1 MLFIFRRGALRESG
15 RLLRD
20 LCGIAALLYKSRS
33 PSDSTPLI
41 GAQLRDMLFS
51 MRHRGTD
58 STGVAIGGQQLDADY
73 LLRVFFSSGVQEPT
87 RIDHALRKS
96 VEESGG
102 KVRSVDGSDYFY
114 RIAFDYGG
122 NMRTLSDRIL
132 EVEGVEI
139 HSIGRS
145 SEIIKDV
152 GDASQLDKRH
162 GISKIRGTHGIG
174 HVRLATESQVDISH
188 SHPFWA
194 YPFPDISVVHNGQ
207 LTNYH
212 KLKREFEQRGFRF
225 QTHNDSEVIAVY
237 IAEKLS
243 SGEKLN
249 EVLHESLEDLDGTFT
264 YVVSTATGIGVAK
277 DRWSAKPFVIFETE
291 DLLGVASE
299 EVALTGIFPG
309 DLKRFDPQ
317 ENQVLTWDVGL
328 APVIRERHVRRV
340 SRTRNG
346 RR

>member
-1 MLFIFRRGALRESG
+1 MGESIG
-15 RLLRD
+15 SLEM
-20 LCGIAALLYKSRS
+20 CGIAALLCKTQTS
-33 PSDSTPLI
+33 SDSQPLI
-41 GAQLRDMLFS
+41 GARLRDMLFT

-58 STGVAIGGQQLDADY
+58 STGVNIVGQRFDADY
-73 LLRVFFSSGVQEPT
+73 LLRVFFSTGVQEPE
-87 RIDHALRKS
+87 RIERALRKS

-102 KVRSVDGSDYFY
+102 EVRSVDGSEYFY
-114 RIAFDYGG
+114 RIAFDYDG
-122 NMRTLSDRIL
+122 NMRTLSDRVL
-132 EVEGVEI
+132 DVEGAEI
-139 HSIGRS
+139 HSIGRC

-152 GDASQLDKRH
+152 GDAAQLDKKH

-194 YPFPDISVVHNGQ
+194 YPFPDIAVVHNGQ

-249 EVLHESLEDLDGTFT
+249 DVLHESLEDLDGTFT
-264 YVVSTATGIGVAK
+264 YVVSTDSGIGVAK
-277 DRWSAKPFVIFETE
+277 DRWAAKPFVIFETE

-299 EVALTGIFPG
+299 EVALSGIFPG

-317 ENQVLTWDVGL
+317 ENQVLTWNVGL
-328 APVIRERHVRRV
+328 APVIRERGIRRRS
-340 SRTRNG
+340 SRTRDG
-346 RR
+346 RC

>member
-1 MLFIFRRGALRESG
+1 ML
-15 RLLRD
+15 
-20 LCGIAALLYKSRS
+20 Y
-33 PSDSTPLI
+33 T
-41 GAQLRDMLFS
+41 

-58 STGVAIGGQQLDADY
+58 STGVAIVGQRFAADY
-73 LLRVFFSSGVQEPT
+73 LLRVFFSRGVQEPA
-87 RIDHALRKS
+87 RIEHALRKN

-102 KVRSVDGSDYFY
+102 EVRSVDGSEYFY
-114 RIAFDYGG
+114 RIAFDYDG
-122 NMRTLSDRIL
+122 NMRALSDRVL
-132 EVEGVEI
+132 DVEGAEI
-139 HSIGRS
+139 HSIGRC
-145 SEIIKDV
+145 SEVIKDV
-152 GDASQLDKRH
+152 GDAAQLDKKH

-194 YPFPDISVVHNGQ
+194 YPFPDIAVVHNGQ

-264 YVVSTATGIGVAK
+264 YVVSTDSGIGVAK
-277 DRWSAKPFVIFETE
+277 DRWCAKPFVIFET
-291 DLLGVASE
+291 DDILGVASE
-299 EVALTGIFPG
+299 EVALSGIFPG

-328 APVIRERHVRRV
+328 APVIRERGIRRRS
-340 SRTRNG
+340 SRTRDG